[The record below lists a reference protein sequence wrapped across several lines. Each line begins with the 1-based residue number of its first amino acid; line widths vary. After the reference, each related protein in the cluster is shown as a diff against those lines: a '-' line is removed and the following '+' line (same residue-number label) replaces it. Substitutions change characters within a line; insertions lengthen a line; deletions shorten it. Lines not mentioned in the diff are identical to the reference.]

1 MPKQILKVSLIMLL
15 ILVGFAYSGEW
26 HLNKSADNMVLFKSS
41 TTVLDFE
48 GTTNKVDG
56 YLYWEGDSILSGKNE
71 IFFEVRPIGFET
83 GLGKRDKDMRED
95 VLETDNFPVSS
106 FTGTANKITYNG
118 NKALIEATGEFLLHG
133 VKRKISIKAEIIE
146 NGNSLSVNSSFSILL
161 KDYGIADRKSVV

>member
-106 FTGTANKITYNG
+106 FTGTANK
-118 NKALIEATGEFLLHG
+118 
-133 VKRKISIKAEIIE
+133 
-146 NGNSLSVNSSFSILL
+146 
-161 KDYGIADRKSVV
+161 